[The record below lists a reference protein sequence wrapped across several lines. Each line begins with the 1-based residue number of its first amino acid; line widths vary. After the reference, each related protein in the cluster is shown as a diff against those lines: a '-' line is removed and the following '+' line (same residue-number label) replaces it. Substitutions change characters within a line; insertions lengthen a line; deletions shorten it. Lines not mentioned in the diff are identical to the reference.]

1 MTHKEVA
8 AWANGGRDAIICSVS
23 HAWETREHPDPCGW
37 QLGQLVDCL
46 ALYGAAYKSDVWV
59 FYDYTS
65 LFQFK
70 RQDGHEQ
77 ESFSKGMQNMHV
89 MYAHD
94 FNLTLRIHCLTPD
107 DIWNAAV
114 ADVDR
119 KISVFHDPSGCIKPI
134 PLKELVHNRTLY
146 EERGWCKAEME
157 WSAARG
163 IFAQNQRID
172 GSGDCQ
178 LVHFGGRV
186 PQSPEVFEQQMAT
199 SAFTHRNDA
208 PEVARLQRKI
218 FSEKM
223 TVAKEVI
230 FKDLPSSELEKLIR
244 ALPHCKADEHVFGIR
259 FWFLFKHLGA
269 WAWRCDCW
277 MLVLKDERATDENMQ
292 QYDGNHALRCYTIPR
307 MD

>member
-1 MTHKEVA
+1 MNQTVGCCRWLVHLRRSERTLPRRQEAERETFGSEKTSALVTHDEVA

-37 QLGQLVDCL
+37 QLGQLVDCV
-46 ALYGAAYKSDVWV
+46 ALYDAAYCSDVWV

-65 LFQFK
+65 LFQYK

-94 FNLTLRIHCLTPD
+94 FNLTLRIHSLTPD
-107 DIWNAAV
+107 EIWNAAV

-119 KISVFHDPSGCIKPI
+119 KIPVFHDPSGCVKPI
-134 PLKELVHNRTLY
+134 PLQELVHNRTLY
-146 EERGWCKAEME
+146 EERGWCKAEIE
-157 WSAARG
+157 WAAARG
-163 IFAQNQRID
+163 ISAQNQRID
-172 GSGDCQ
+172 GRGDGRQ
-178 LVHFGGRV
+178 PVHFGGRV

-218 FSEKM
+218 FYEKV
-223 TVAKEVI
+223 TVAREVN
-230 FKDLPSSELEKLIR
+230 FEDLPSSEVEKLIK
-244 ALPHCKADEHVFGIR
+244 ALPKFKAHQKAFGIR
-259 FWFLFKHLGA
+259 L
-269 WAWRCDCW
+269 
-277 MLVLKDERATDENMQ
+277 
-292 QYDGNHALRCYTIPR
+292 
-307 MD
+307 